1 MNKVDVTFVFQGRN
15 SLNYA
20 KTKQNSIYSK
30 EGYSVDELMTFLIDS
45 VNKEVLRKG
54 TKRDYGKD
62 KKVIYEFK
70 YKNNDINSNQNSTE
84 TIKLII
90 PGQNREL
97 YKEQEQQLNSLIG
110 INCKLR
116 KAAVIRVAAL
126 VAAGITLVTFATIKV
141 AKGVNEIARE
151 IYEDDQKRAKS
162 YIDSIKQEP
171 TYSEEDKQKSIIADL
186 KERAEAGD
194 QQAIF
199 EYNRYLASKIVE
211 ESSKIK

>member
-15 SLNYA
+15 SQNYA
-20 KTKQNSIYSK
+20 RTKQNGVYSN

-70 YKNNDINSNQNSTE
+70 YKNNDVNSNQNSTE

-90 PGQNREL
+90 PGENRQFYE
-97 YKEQEQQLNSLIG
+97 KQEKQLNSLVS

-116 KAAVIRVAAL
+116 KATLIKVAAIS
-126 VAAGITLVTFATIKV
+126 AAGIVIMTFATMMT
-141 AKGVNEIARE
+141 AKGLNEIAKE
-151 IYEDDQKRAKS
+151 IYEEDHSRAKS
-162 YIDSIKQEP
+162 YVDSIKQEP

-194 QQAIF
+194 PQAIF
-199 EYNRYLASKIVE
+199 EYNRYLASKTAE

>member
-30 EGYSVDELMTFLIDS
+30 EGYSVDELMSFLIHS
-45 VNKEVLRKG
+45 VNNGTLRKG
-54 TKRDYGKD
+54 TKRDYGRD
-62 KKVIYEFK
+62 RKVIYEFK

-90 PGQNREL
+90 PGQNRKL

-126 VAAGITLVTFATIKV
+126 VAAGITLATFATIKV

-171 TYSEEDKQKSIIADL
+171 TYSEEDKQRSIIADL
-186 KERAEAGD
+186 KEKAEAGD

-199 EYNRYLASKIVE
+199 EYNRYLASQAAE
-211 ESSKIK
+211 SSSKIK

>member
-1 MNKVDVTFVFQGRN
+1 MNKIDVTFVFQGGN
-15 SLNYA
+15 SQNYA
-20 KTKQNSIYSK
+20 RTKQNGVYSN

-90 PGQNREL
+90 PGENRQL
-97 YKEQEQQLNSLIG
+97 YEKQEKQLNSLVSIS
-110 INCKLR
+110 CKLR
-116 KAAVIRVAAL
+116 KAAVMRAAAL
-126 VAAGITLVTFATIKV
+126 VTAGIALVTFATIKT
-141 AKGVNEIARE
+141 AKLAEEEYKAEQQRISDYVNSF
-151 IYEDDQKRAKS
+151 Q
-162 YIDSIKQEP
+162 QEP
-171 TYSEEDKQKSIIADL
+171 TYSEEDKQKSIIEDL

-194 QQAIF
+194 PQAIF
-199 EYNRYLASKIVE
+199 EYNRYLASQTAE
-211 ESSKIK
+211 ESSKVK

>member
-1 MNKVDVTFVFQGRN
+1 MNKVDVTFVFQCGN
-15 SLNYA
+15 SQNYA
-20 KTKQNSIYSK
+20 RTKQNGVYSN